1 MDGITFDKP
10 VPFQLPEYDYSPVR
24 AVARATDLTNFYNNI
39 LSDGFER
46 SDDDFMYGIPPNVIK
61 RLHEAAKSFDWKPW
75 AEKIKGMGEHYKVN
89 PSKKLQEVVIDRL
102 NESSL

>member
-10 VPFQLPEYDYSPVR
+10 VPFTLPDYDYSPVR
-24 AVARATDLTNFYNNI
+24 AVARATDLANFYNNV

-46 SDDDFMYGIPPNVIK
+46 SDDDFTYGIPPNIVN

-75 AEKIKGMGEHYKVN
+75 AEKIKGMGEHYKV
-89 PSKKLQEVVIDRL
+89 SAKRCYKAQMDQAE
-102 NESSL
+102 